1 MVLSTL
7 NIYYVILLAPTYE
20 NYMKYELTCR
30 YYRQITSRFKINLR
44 WSDQKGKLFSFLN
57 IGGCTSFFDVNFKIY
72 NDITCLYSVRHI
84 LNSRVIKQKWFT
96 NFLQTN
102 KWTRKIYCIKCFWN
116 LKYCLIRHISL
127 RLI

>member
-44 WSDQKGKLFSFLN
+44 
-57 IGGCTSFFDVNFKIY
+57 
-72 NDITCLYSVRHI
+72 
-84 LNSRVIKQKWFT
+84 
-96 NFLQTN
+96 
-102 KWTRKIYCIKCFWN
+102 
-116 LKYCLIRHISL
+116 
-127 RLI
+127 